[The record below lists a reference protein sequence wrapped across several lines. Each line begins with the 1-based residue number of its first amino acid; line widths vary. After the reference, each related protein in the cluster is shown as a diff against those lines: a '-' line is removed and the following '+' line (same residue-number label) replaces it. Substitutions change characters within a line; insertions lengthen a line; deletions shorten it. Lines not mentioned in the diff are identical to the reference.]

1 MSFFEIYY
9 NQLVDNGIIDPRLA
23 LGLLGAVLL
32 LLIVQLYYYLGV
44 YGRLPRYRNNR
55 GIDPQTVPPPVSVIV
70 VARENSYYF
79 IEHTLPLL
87 LGQQYHQ
94 YEVVVVDCSYDEEIG
109 LLLNEAAAIYPHLR
123 LTRINAQPN
132 YEHSIKLAITVGI
145 KAAAYEHMVFTTV
158 DSYPTSERW
167 LSLMAKGFIGGNV
180 VIGYCGIEIRKGF
193 ANRMI
198 RCKRLPTSVRY
209 LAAAIRGRA
218 YRGISHNIGYTKSLY
233 LAHKGFN
240 HLNMN
245 IGDDDLFIQT
255 IATPTNVSIIMNP
268 HATVRQMQYG
278 GLGWWHAMRKTLTY
292 AFRYYPRGIR
302 TSISFELWSRMLFFL
317 TAIAAIILL
326 PPWWK
331 IIPALFLLLRLLIV
345 ELKIWRIGKRLGE
358 RKLAGT
364 YILYDL
370 TSPLGECFLA
380 LSRRLRPNR
389 AVWR

>member
-1 MSFFEIYY
+1 
-9 NQLVDNGIIDPRLA
+9 
-23 LGLLGAVLL
+23 
-32 LLIVQLYYYLGV
+32 
-44 YGRLPRYRNNR
+44 
-55 GIDPQTVPPPVSVIV
+55 
-70 VARENSYYF
+70 
-79 IEHTLPLL
+79 
-87 LGQQYHQ
+87 
-94 YEVVVVDCSYDEEIG
+94 
-109 LLLNEAAAIYPHLR
+109 
-123 LTRINAQPN
+123 
-132 YEHSIKLAITVGI
+132 
-145 KAAAYEHMVFTTV
+145 
-158 DSYPTSERW
+158 
-167 LSLMAKGFIGGNV
+167 
-180 VIGYCGIEIRKGF
+180 
-193 ANRMI
+193 
-198 RCKRLPTSVRY
+198 
-209 LAAAIRGRA
+209 
-218 YRGISHNIGYTKSLY
+218 
-233 LAHKGFN
+233 
-240 HLNMN
+240 MN

-380 LSRRLRPNR
+380 LSRRLRPNK

>member
-1 MSFFEIYY
+1 
-9 NQLVDNGIIDPRLA
+9 
-23 LGLLGAVLL
+23 
-32 LLIVQLYYYLGV
+32 
-44 YGRLPRYRNNR
+44 
-55 GIDPQTVPPPVSVIV
+55 
-70 VARENSYYF
+70 
-79 IEHTLPLL
+79 
-87 LGQQYHQ
+87 
-94 YEVVVVDCSYDEEIG
+94 
-109 LLLNEAAAIYPHLR
+109 
-123 LTRINAQPN
+123 
-132 YEHSIKLAITVGI
+132 
-145 KAAAYEHMVFTTV
+145 
-158 DSYPTSERW
+158 
-167 LSLMAKGFIGGNV
+167 
-180 VIGYCGIEIRKGF
+180 
-193 ANRMI
+193 
-198 RCKRLPTSVRY
+198 
-209 LAAAIRGRA
+209 
-218 YRGISHNIGYTKSLY
+218 
-233 LAHKGFN
+233 
-240 HLNMN
+240 MN

-317 TAIAAIILL
+317 TAIATIILL

>member
-1 MSFFEIYY
+1 MDYLDLLYDDLLS
-9 NQLVDNGIIDPRLA
+9 QGIAHPDWM
-23 LGLLGAVLL
+23 LGAMAGALTAFF
-32 LLIVQLYYYLGV
+32 VQLYYWLGR
-44 YGRLPRYRNNR
+44 YGGLPRFRNNR
-55 GIDPQTVPPPVSVIV
+55 GIRPQIPSPPVSVV
-70 VARENSYYF
+70 VVIRENGYYF
-79 IEHTLPLL
+79 IENYLPLL
-87 LGQQYHQ
+87 LGQRYDEF
-94 YEVVVVDCSYDEEIG
+94 EVVAVDCSYDEEIG
-109 LLLNEAAAIYPHLR
+109 ELLHEKSLACSRLHVTAIKQQRSTGHG
-123 LTRINAQPN
+123 T
-132 YEHSIKLAITVGI
+132 KLALTVGI
-145 KAAAYEHMVFTTV
+145 KACAYEHIVFTTT
-158 DSYPTSERW
+158 DCYPSSDKW
-167 LSLMAKGFIGGNV
+167 LSLMAKGFINGDI

-198 RCKRLPTSVRY
+198 RCNRLATSVRY

-233 LAHKGFN
+233 FAHKGFN

-345 ELKIWRIGKRLGE
+345 ELKIWHIGKRLGE